1 MKDYFKGFY
10 GLSENETQEIWNNDD
25 TVFVFDT
32 NALLLLYRCEKETRE
47 AFFEQWSK
55 IKDKV
60 WLPYHVCLEYQRNRL
75 AAIKAHVLELEATG
89 EHLKT
94 RISAAAELNNFDKKH
109 KETIKR
115 YDKLRGEFAQLA
127 NQLSTLVDTFVSE
140 QIKNRVEDADFLAKH
155 DTVRDRISD
164 LIGERIGSAPDQAK
178 IDTLQSEGKRRYAL
192 QIPPGFEDAK
202 EKKETT
208 FTYNEITYQR
218 QYGDWFIWNEVLVY
232 VEANNKKNVI
242 FVGNDLKEDW
252 VFITGGQTR
261 GPLEALKTEM
271 AKKCN
276 GAEFLLYTS
285 SSFLF
290 NANKHL
296 RGTKASTAAIEE
308 MENIAIQH
316 YHTYKSH
323 DLYKSILKS
332 HSNSKKWS
340 EYIKCIEPNS
350 SFIDEIN
357 EACENNSDKL
367 RLIESLMSSPDI
379 SQNLKLLL
387 LLERNQTRK
396 KIRYDDYF
404 RSHSNKENEVKD
416 DDDDIENDG

>member
-10 GLSENETQEIWNNDD
+10 GLSEDKIQELWNDD
-25 TVFVFDT
+25 DTAFVFDT
-32 NALLLLYRCEKETRE
+32 NALLLLYRCEQETRE

-60 WLPYHVCLEYQRNRL
+60 WLPYHVCLEYQCNRL

-89 EHLKT
+89 KHLKS
-94 RISAAAELNNFDKKH
+94 RISEAAELDNFDNKH

-115 YDKLRGEFAQLA
+115 YDKLRGEFSQLA

-140 QIKNRVEDADFLAKH
+140 QIKKRVEDADFLAKH

-164 LIGERIGSAPDQAK
+164 FIGQRIGSAPDQAK

-208 FTYNEITYQR
+208 FTYNGITYER
-218 QYGDWFIWNEVLVY
+218 QYGDWFIWNEVLEY
-232 VEANNKKNVI
+232 AAANNKKCVI
-242 FVGNDLKEDW
+242 FVGNDMKEDW

-296 RGTKASTAAIEE
+296 IGTKASTAAIEE

-316 YHTYKSH
+316 NYSYKSH
-323 DLYKSILKS
+323 KYYIDLFK
-332 HSNSKKWS
+332 HSSKKKSWS
-340 EYIKCIEPNS
+340 EYIKNIEPS
-350 SFIDEIN
+350 SNFIDKIN
-357 EACENNSDKL
+357 ETFENDSDKL
-367 RLIESLMSSPDI
+367 KFIESFISSPDI

-387 LLERNQTRK
+387 LLEKNRIENKLIQDK
-396 KIRYDDYF
+396 YF
-404 RSHSNKENEVKD
+404 RERLNKENDAK
-416 DDDDIENDG
+416 DDDDIESDD